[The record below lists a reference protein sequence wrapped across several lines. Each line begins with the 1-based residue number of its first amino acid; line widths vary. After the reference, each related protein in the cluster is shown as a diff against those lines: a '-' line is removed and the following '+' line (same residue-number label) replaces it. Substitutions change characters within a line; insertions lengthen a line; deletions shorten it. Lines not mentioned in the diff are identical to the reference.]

1 MNPALTPGERF
12 DFCADY
18 CAPPEVYDEMCSAPG
33 SPRPHWDYVIRALG
47 ALGTQELGRRA
58 QEARRLLRDNGV
70 TYNVYH
76 ASRGE
81 ERPWVL
87 DPIPVLLTSQEWST
101 VETGLSQRAELLNLI
116 LADLYGPKRL
126 MRQGLLPPELVYSH
140 PGFLLPCEGI
150 RPTSERYLSLYTAD
164 LARAPSG
171 SFWVIGDRT
180 QAPSGAGY
188 ALENRVVL
196 SRVLPSLY
204 RDAQV
209 HRLALFFRTLRATLA
224 AMAPRSQDNPRIV
237 LLTPGPGNETYF
249 EHAYLAQY
257 LDYTLVQGGDLT
269 VRDGRVWLKTLDG
282 LQPVEVILR
291 RVDDT
296 FCDPLELR
304 KDSLLGTPGL
314 VQAARLKQI
323 AIANPLGSGVLENPG
338 LMAFLP
344 GIARYL
350 LGEELRIPSV
360 ATWWCGTKQ
369 ECSYVLAHLERLVIK
384 PIFPHPSTSTIFGAR
399 LSAKEREV
407 VAENIRA
414 HPRLFIG
421 QEPIA
426 LSTTPVL
433 VGDRLEPRPMVL
445 RSFLVARDDAYVAMP
460 GGLTRVSPSMDT
472 WIVSNQA
479 GGVSKDT
486 WVLAS
491 EPERQVS
498 LLSLAER
505 SLSLTRSGDE
515 VPSRVADD
523 LFWLGRYGERT
534 EGGARVLREVLLRL
548 LDTESAWHDAALPA
562 LLTAVTHR
570 MVTYVGVVGEG
581 AERRLTAVEHELLG
595 VIADAE
601 RTGSL
606 RFHLNALIRAGRS
619 VRDRLSNDTSRV
631 LSSLDQELRHARSL
645 SEALESLERLI
656 IGLASFTGLSSES
669 MSRGQS
675 FRFMEIGRR
684 LERALYTISLLRAV
698 CELPPAAANSGWG
711 MVLAVTDS
719 LMTYSRRYRA
729 HVEAGAVLDL
739 LLHDEHNPRSVGYQ
753 LVRLQEHIA
762 GLPRKASLPYRS
774 AEERAVLEALTALR
788 VADVDGLSRPVWDEK
803 TYDALSQLFARLSA
817 LLLTLSDVLTRRYF
831 SHTELPQQLVDNQS

>member
-126 MRQGLLPPELVYSH
+126 IRQGLLPPELVYSY

-180 QAPSGAGY
+180 QAPSGAGD

-209 HRLALFFRTLRATLA
+209 HRLALFFRTLRATLV

-384 PIFPHPSTSTIFGAR
+384 PIFPHPSASTI
-399 LSAKEREV
+399 
-407 VAENIRA
+407 
-414 HPRLFIG
+414 
-421 QEPIA
+421 
-426 LSTTPVL
+426 
-433 VGDRLEPRPMVL
+433 
-445 RSFLVARDDAYVAMP
+445 
-460 GGLTRVSPSMDT
+460 
-472 WIVSNQA
+472 
-479 GGVSKDT
+479 
-486 WVLAS
+486 
-491 EPERQVS
+491 
-498 LLSLAER
+498 
-505 SLSLTRSGDE
+505 
-515 VPSRVADD
+515 
-523 LFWLGRYGERT
+523 
-534 EGGARVLREVLLRL
+534 
-548 LDTESAWHDAALPA
+548 
-562 LLTAVTHR
+562 
-570 MVTYVGVVGEG
+570 
-581 AERRLTAVEHELLG
+581 
-595 VIADAE
+595 
-601 RTGSL
+601 
-606 RFHLNALIRAGRS
+606 
-619 VRDRLSNDTSRV
+619 
-631 LSSLDQELRHARSL
+631 
-645 SEALESLERLI
+645 
-656 IGLASFTGLSSES
+656 TGLSSES

-698 CELPPAAANSGWG
+698 CELPPAAANSGWE